1 MNTSEEID
9 AKEDLFEQKG
19 YFDTKISDE
28 NEERRMCVQRRE
40 NLDRDYLDT
49 KDMGIFREL

>member
-1 MNTSEEID
+1 MRRKIYSNKRE
-9 AKEDLFEQKG
+9 G
-19 YFDTKISDE
+19 YFDTKISGE
-28 NEERRMCVQRRE
+28 NKERKMCVQRRE

>member
-1 MNTSEEID
+1 MRRKIYSNKRE
-9 AKEDLFEQKG
+9 G

-28 NEERRMCVQRRE
+28 NEKRMMCVQRRE